1 MTSLAQIKQWSDR
14 FPFDEGELEIL
25 LRCHASTT
33 AGGKGNEQGSF
44 LNLLAHSFP
53 YVFFF
58 LPQDELEIRTSLV
71 SASFQRILYF
81 SLYKIDV
88 F

>member
-14 FPFDEGELEIL
+14 FPFDEGELEII
-25 LRCHASTT
+25 LRCHASIDSNNK
-33 AGGKGNEQGSF
+33 GGKDEGSF
-44 LNLLAHSFP
+44 LNILAHSFP

-71 SASFQRILYF
+71 SVL
-81 SLYKIDV
+81 
-88 F
+88 

>member
-14 FPFDEGELEIL
+14 YPFDEGELEIL
-25 LRCHASTT
+25 LRCHASITS
-33 AGGKGNEQGSF
+33 GKGDGSF

-71 SASFQRILYF
+71 STTFHLTLHSFFEI
-81 SLYKIDV
+81 
-88 F
+88 